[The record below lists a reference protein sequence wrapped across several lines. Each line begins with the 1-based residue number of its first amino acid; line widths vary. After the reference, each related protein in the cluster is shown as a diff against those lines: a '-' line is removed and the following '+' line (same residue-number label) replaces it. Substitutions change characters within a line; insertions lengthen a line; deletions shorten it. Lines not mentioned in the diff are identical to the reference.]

1 MMNLDL
7 RTFYFSFVIFLL
19 VGLIV
24 LTLLWLQ
31 TRKRLH
37 GIEFFILCILL
48 TCIGDFLIFL
58 RGDIPDFISIVVSNA
73 LIVFGTSMS
82 YVGMEKF
89 NHIKTSYTKHILILG
104 IFSIIH
110 FYFYRIE
117 PNLTI
122 REINVS
128 ATLALISALNAWLT
142 LIKLKSKDAPV
153 LKVYGI
159 LNILFTIASV
169 YRIIF
174 LILNPEKNSDFFKTE
189 FIDLGTLIFLYGLF
203 LLIFFFLT
211 LIINERLINE
221 IKVQEEKFSKAFQ
234 HAPFS
239 MCITQIT
246 DGKILEV
253 NDFFEYTLKSSKN
266 IIIGRTTMDLH
277 IWLSEEDRNS
287 FLRAVSEGKSNG
299 LQYYFRRSNGETFLG
314 EISAQSFRHLN
325 EGYVISV
332 IIDITDKK
340 KSEEQLIN
348 SQQML
353 KRFASQLQNA
363 LEEEKIVLASKIDN
377 ELNQNLAALKID
389 LGVLKNELSD
399 NNLSKLP
406 GKFNKRIDTVSS
418 IINDT
423 LGLSVQLMNSLRN
436 EVLYMMGLLDAMEI
450 FIDEFSKTNKIEC
463 HFHTNISRLT
473 LPQKQST
480 PLFRVFE
487 NAMANIAEHSKATSA
502 DIYLIASGK
511 MLQIEMI
518 DNGIG
523 FLYRDSMLFTSKG
536 LMFMQERI
544 HLLDGNM
551 KVESTPGQGTR
562 VTLEIPINDKSYE
575 ISNKE

>member
-7 RTFYFSFVIFLL
+7 RSFYFSFVLFLV

-24 LTLLWLQ
+24 LVLLWLQ
-31 TRKRLH
+31 TRKRLQ
-37 GIEFFILCILL
+37 GIEYFILCIFL
-48 TCIGDFLIFL
+48 TCIGDYLIFL
-58 RGDIPDFISIVVSNA
+58 RGSIPDFISIVVSNA
-73 LIVFGTSMS
+73 LIVFGSSMS

-89 NHIKTSYTKHILILG
+89 NLLKSSLSKHILIVI

-110 FYFYRIE
+110 FYFYKID

-128 ATLALISALNAWLT
+128 VAIGFISGLNAWLT
-142 LIKLKSKDAPV
+142 LFKLRIKGITTV
-153 LKVYGI
+153 KVYGG
-159 LNILFTIASV
+159 LNAIFTIVSV

-174 LILNPEKNSDFFKTE
+174 LSLHPEKNSDFFKTG
-189 FIDLGTLIFLYGLF
+189 FIDIGALAFLYGLF
-203 LLIFFFLT
+203 LLIFFFLI
-211 LIINERLINE
+211 LIINERLVNE

-239 MCITQIT
+239 MCITQMS
-246 DGKILEV
+246 DGRIMEI
-253 NDFFEYTLKSSKN
+253 NESFEYTIKSSKN
-266 IIIGRTTMDLH
+266 FILGKTTQDLH
-277 IWLSEEDRNS
+277 IWLYESERKSFIQAVQEGSCNS
-287 FLRAVSEGKSNG
+287 K
-299 LQYYFRRSNGETFLG
+299 QYYFRKSNGETFLG

-325 EGYVISV
+325 DGYVISV

-340 KSEEQLIN
+340 KEEEQLIN

-406 GKFNKRIDTVSS
+406 GKFNKRIDTVSA

-450 FIDEFSKTNKIEC
+450 FIDEFSKTNKIDC
-463 HFHTNISRLT
+463 RFHTNITRLT

-487 NAMANIAEHSKATSA
+487 NAMSNIAEHSKATSA
-502 DIYLIASGK
+502 NIYLNANGK
-511 MLQIEMI
+511 TLQLELV

-551 KVESTPGQGTR
+551 KVESTPGEGTK
-562 VTLEIPINDKSYE
+562 VTLEIPIAEKSYD
-575 ISNKE
+575 IINNG